1 MIPDSKTKLNNKPG
15 KEIII
20 INNGVLLSL
29 QKF

>member
-1 MIPDSKTKLNNKPG
+1 MIPDRKTKLINKPG